1 MNPEQLLKKALMEEA
16 AAAFTQAANELK
28 ALEEAELAVM
38 LVYHIWLELWV
49 EQERN

>member
-16 AAAFTQAANELK
+16 MAAFTQAANELQ
-28 ALEEAELAVM
+28 ALEEAERTVAFA
-38 LVYHIWLELWV
+38 YRIWLQIWV